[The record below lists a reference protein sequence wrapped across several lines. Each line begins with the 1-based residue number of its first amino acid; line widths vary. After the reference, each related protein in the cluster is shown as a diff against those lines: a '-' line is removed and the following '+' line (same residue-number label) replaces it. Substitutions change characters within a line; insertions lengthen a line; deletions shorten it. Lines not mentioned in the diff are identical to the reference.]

1 MDRGNLRT
9 IDQLGRIILPL
20 SFRRILGW
28 EPGDEIVVCLDEDS
42 GIIKLELHKKGK
54 KPSVN

>member
-54 KPSVN
+54 KSVD